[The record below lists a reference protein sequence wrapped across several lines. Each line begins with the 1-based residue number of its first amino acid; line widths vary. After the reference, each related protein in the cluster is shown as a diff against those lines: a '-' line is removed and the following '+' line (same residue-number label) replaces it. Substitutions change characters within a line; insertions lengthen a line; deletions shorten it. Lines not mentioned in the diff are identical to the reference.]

1 MRSILKQLEIKIV
14 GGHSRSQKLQIDK
27 QKNYVNLKL
36 YNYQGFRIP

>member
-27 QKNYVNLKL
+27 QKTHMYLKL
-36 YNYQGFRIP
+36 